1 MKISWDYRLFFLF
14 FVHRGVSNNNMNLMK
29 SVINVHTFSLLALL
43 SITRDTR
50 LSLSL
55 SRLHAMSSVDLV
67 NFM

>member
-1 MKISWDYRLFFLF
+1 
-14 FVHRGVSNNNMNLMK
+14 MK

-55 SRLHAMSSVDLV
+55 SLDCMQCHLWI
-67 NFM
+67 